1 MNRSLFFI
9 ALLFM
14 TLIASC
20 TNREQESQSKEVTML
35 IVTRDSLETVFA
47 QNKFDSL
54 NYWRQEASNIE
65 LSIKRNYYAT
75 KVDQNLS
82 RKMNRFKSLQEIID
96 AESELGGEGEYEEEE
111 KEMTLGRR
119 MMLLNSGFKKE
130 KISLE
135 NLQSDLENKLLDS
148 KKSSTYIQAER
159 MKVKQMENQ
168 LTQYLFVKNTEL
180 KEYIKLC
187 KELRVFAD
195 SISKKTS
202 EST

>member
-9 ALLFM
+9 ALLFI
-14 TLIASC
+14 TLISSC
-20 TNREQESQSKEVTML
+20 TNSEQGKQLEEVTAL
-35 IVTRDSLETVFA
+35 IHSRDSLEKLYHEN
-47 QNKFDSL
+47 QFDSL
-54 NYWRQEASNIE
+54 NYWRLEASNIE
-65 LSIKRNYYAT
+65 ITIKRNYVSNT
-75 KVDQNLS
+75 VDKELS
-82 RKMNRFKSLQEIID
+82 TKMNRFKSMQEIID

-135 NLQSDLENKLLDS
+135 NLQSDLENKLLDP
-148 KKSSTYIQAER
+148 KKFKIYIQSER

-195 SISKKTS
+195 SISKNKT
-202 EST
+202 

>member
-1 MNRSLFFI
+1 M
-9 ALLFM
+9 
-14 TLIASC
+14 
-20 TNREQESQSKEVTML
+20 
-35 IVTRDSLETVFA
+35 
-47 QNKFDSL
+47 
-54 NYWRQEASNIE
+54 
-65 LSIKRNYYAT
+65 
-75 KVDQNLS
+75 DQNLS

-202 EST
+202 ESTW

>member
-9 ALLFM
+9 ALLFI
-14 TLIASC
+14 TLISSC
-20 TNREQESQSKEVTML
+20 TNSEQGKQLEEVTAL
-35 IVTRDSLETVFA
+35 IHSRDSLEKLYHEN
-47 QNKFDSL
+47 QFDSL
-54 NYWRQEASNIE
+54 NYWRLEASNIE
-65 LSIKRNYYAT
+65 ITIKRKYVSNT
-75 KVDQNLS
+75 VDKELS
-82 RKMNRFKSLQEIID
+82 TQMNRFKSMQEIID

-130 KISLE
+130 KISLK
-135 NLQSDLENKLLDS
+135 NLQSDLENKLLDP

-195 SISKKTS
+195 SISKKS
-202 EST
+202 

>member
-9 ALLFM
+9 ALLFI
-14 TLIASC
+14 TLISSC
-20 TNREQESQSKEVTML
+20 TNSEQSKQLEEVTAL
-35 IVTRDSLETVFA
+35 IHSRDSLEKLYHEN
-47 QNKFDSL
+47 QFDSL
-54 NYWRQEASNIE
+54 NYWRLEASNIE
-65 LSIKRNYYAT
+65 ITIKRKYVSNT
-75 KVDQNLS
+75 VDKELS
-82 RKMNRFKSLQEIID
+82 TQMNRFKSMQEIID

-130 KISLE
+130 KISLK
-135 NLQSDLENKLLDS
+135 NLQSDLENKLLDP

-195 SISKKTS
+195 SISKKS
-202 EST
+202 

>member
-1 MNRSLFFI
+1 MNRSLFFS
-9 ALLFM
+9 ALLFI
-14 TLIASC
+14 TLISSC
-20 TNREQESQSKEVTML
+20 TNSEQGKQLEEVTAL
-35 IVTRDSLETVFA
+35 IHSRDSLEKLYHEN
-47 QNKFDSL
+47 QFDSL
-54 NYWRQEASNIE
+54 NYWRLEASNIE
-65 LSIKRNYYAT
+65 ITIKRNYVSNT
-75 KVDQNLS
+75 VDKELS
-82 RKMNRFKSLQEIID
+82 TKMNRFKSMQEIID

-119 MMLLNSGFKKE
+119 MMLLNNGFKKE

-135 NLQSDLENKLLDS
+135 NLQSDLENKLLDP
-148 KKSSTYIQAER
+148 KKFKIYIQSER

-195 SISKKTS
+195 SISKKS
-202 EST
+202 